1 MEGERT
7 THPQADEEM
16 NGGDDLMNIVLLHV
30 CEWKRRSLFVFLD
43 YFSLFLLLF
52 VSPRGGMRR
61 ICVSNE

>member
-30 CEWKRRSLFVFLD
+30 CEGREGLFVFLD

-52 VSPRGGMRR
+52 VSPRGGDEEDMR
-61 ICVSNE
+61 EQ